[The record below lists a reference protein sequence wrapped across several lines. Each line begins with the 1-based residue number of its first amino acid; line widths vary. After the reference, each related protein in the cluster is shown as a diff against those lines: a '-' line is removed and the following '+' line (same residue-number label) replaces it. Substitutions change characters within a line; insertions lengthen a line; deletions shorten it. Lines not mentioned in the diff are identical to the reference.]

1 MESVMAKEC
10 LNQVNF
16 VKKKSFGSFFPNMD
30 DLAMDLLRKL
40 LVFNPKKRLTVEEAL
55 SHPYMQDFHDESE

>member
-1 MESVMAKEC
+1 MAKEC

-16 VKKKSFGSFFPNMD
+16 VKKKSFASFFPNMD

>member
-30 DLAMDLLRKL
+30 ELAMDLLRKL
-40 LVFNPKKRLTVEEAL
+40 LVFNPKKRLTV
-55 SHPYMQDFHDESE
+55 